1 MISRRWIPAAMAAMT
16 LASGCGKKEAPASKV
31 ETFPVRVETAERRTL
46 EETLS
51 LVGSLKAKDE
61 ATLFSRVPGKLKDNL
76 VKEGDPVRKDQ
87 AVALVE
93 RDEVGVHFEPAPVP
107 STLSGVVARVYLDRG
122 ANVTLNTPVALV
134 ADLSE
139 VVARAD
145 VPERYAGRVRTGQD
159 VRVRVD
165 AQPDRTFRG
174 SVSRVSPVVDPVT
187 RCAYME
193 VKLDNSSG
201 LLRSGMF
208 GNLSVVVSAK
218 SGAVAVPVEALT
230 DGSGPSVFVVKDGK
244 AHKREVVEG
253 VRTQSH
259 AEIKQGVAPGEQV
272 VTFGLYG
279 LKDGSPV
286 EVLPAEAGEKK

>member
-1 MISRRWIPAAMAAMT
+1 MIYKRSILAAVAACS
-16 LASGCGKKEAPASKV
+16 LASGCGKKEAPAPKV
-31 ETFPVRVETAERRTL
+31 ETFPVRVETVERRTL
-46 EETLS
+46 EETLA

-61 ATLFSRVPGKLKDNL
+61 ATLFSRVPGKLKQNL

-139 VVARAD
+139 VVAQAD
-145 VPERYAGRVRTGQD
+145 VPERYAGRVRPGQD

-174 SVSRVSPVVDPVT
+174 RVSRVSPVVDPAT
-187 RCAYME
+187 RSAYME

-218 SGAVAVPVEALT
+218 PDAVAVPVEALT
-230 DGSGPSVFVVKDGK
+230 DGGGPAVFVVQDGK

-253 VRTQSH
+253 VRTPTH
-259 AEIKQGVAPGEQV
+259 AEIKQGVA
-272 VTFGLYG
+272 
-279 LKDGSPV
+279 
-286 EVLPAEAGEKK
+286 AGE